1 LQKTEHNSVIILK
14 EEFAM
19 IMSILRRSARPAIA
33 ILAAWAILLT
43 AAKLRGGE
51 QASPISAPAV
61 TKVVLYKHG
70 MGYFERQGKV
80 RDTAVM
86 QLAFRA
92 DQMKDLLTSFYAVD
106 LSGGRI
112 ISIQYETRDPLSKQ
126 LQDILINV
134 PEKAAL
140 SQFLTQLKG
149 ARISVKASGESIA
162 GRVLGTEPIT
172 EVLDGRNTRQSFRL
186 VILTDAGPI
195 RSADL
200 FGITEFSLADEALQR
215 DLSRLLDLTL
225 DSKYTNRKK
234 LALTSTGQGEREVR
248 LGYLVEMPIW
258 KASYRLILNPKEK
271 ESALLQG
278 WAQAEN
284 TTEEDWKDVSLSF
297 VAGNPFSYVM
307 DLYAPLY
314 IKRQQAPIPGL
325 QDLAVDWSQT
335 TPPETGADSK
345 ALNAPAPSP
354 AAPGPRRLASGANV
368 AQSMDQMASRP
379 GAVLES
385 PVTFGDTMASSVG
398 ASAQGAKVGDLFSY
412 TVNEKVSIPRGQ
424 AALVPIVSKT
434 VQGKRVIYFKAA
446 FSPKPTNAWVLRN
459 DTDLTF
465 EAGAVTFFE
474 GSTSLG
480 EGILAHTLPPGSQE
494 VLPYAA
500 DASIDVNP
508 RTETKLQPFY
518 RGKLV
523 DGILTVTRVET
534 LTTAWNLINRGKEQA
549 TLWLNQP
556 KAMAYRLS
564 KPEKPLK
571 EVDNHYRFEVILK
584 PGETSEFIVEEKR
597 DVQESVDVGRADV
610 TRVRYFAAEQYL
622 SPGTRAFLADI
633 GGLMARKATLQRQIN
648 EWQDQTRR
656 LSDEEVRLRQNV
668 NTTNANTPTESD
680 LRAKWMSALA
690 AAEDNITALRGRI
703 DEVSGQVRQVD
714 EELARKIREFKGE

>member
-1 LQKTEHNSVIILK
+1 MVQLLSQHRK
-14 EEFAM
+14 
-19 IMSILRRSARPAIA
+19 LRRTSATLAV
-33 ILAAWAILLT
+33 LAAGLAVGSSWGIA
-43 AAKLRGGE
+43 
-51 QASPISAPAV
+51 QAPPREAPPV

-70 MGYFERQGKV
+70 MGYIERQGKV
-80 RDTAVM
+80 RDTTVL
-86 QLAFRA
+86 QLSFRA

-112 ISIQYETRDPLSKQ
+112 VSVQYETRDPLSKQ

-134 PEKAAL
+134 PERAAL

-149 ARISVKASGESIA
+149 ARITVKASGETIE
-162 GRVLGTEPIT
+162 GRVLGTEPTSEI
-172 EVLDGRNTRQSFRL
+172 VNNQGVRQGYRL

-200 FGITEFSLADEALQR
+200 FAITEFSLADEALRR
-215 DLSRLLDLTL
+215 DLGRLLDLTL

-234 LALTSTGQGEREVR
+234 LTLTSAGQGERDVR
-248 LGYLVEMPIW
+248 IGYLVEMPIW
-258 KASYRLILNPKEK
+258 KASYRLILSAKDK

-284 TTEEDWKDVSLSF
+284 TTEDDWKDVSLSF

-314 IKRQQAPIPGL
+314 VVRPQVPVPGL
-325 QDLAVDWSQT
+325 QDLAVDWAQV
-335 TPPETGADSK
+335 TPPETEELGASRR
-345 ALNAPAPSP
+345 AGEFRIAPPAAAAPSSSRMSVANVP
-354 AAPGPRRLASGANV
+354 QRMDEMTRQKAAPSKDSLGETL
-368 AQSMDQMASRP
+368 
-379 GAVLES
+379 
-385 PVTFGDTMASSVG
+385 ASSVG
-398 ASAQGAKVGDLFSY
+398 AAAEGAKVGDLFSY
-412 TVNEKVSIPRGQ
+412 TAQDKVTIPKGQ
-424 AALVPIVSKT
+424 AALVPIVSRSI
-434 VQGKRVIYFKAA
+434 QGKRVVYYKAA
-446 FSPKPTNAWVLRN
+446 FSPKPTDAWVLRN

-500 DASIDVNP
+500 DASLDVSP
-508 RTETKLQPFY
+508 HAESSQQPFFKG
-518 RGKLV
+518 RIA

-534 LTTAWNLINRGKEQA
+534 LTTTWKLTNRGKEAA

-556 KAMAYRLS
+556 KNMAFKLS

-571 EVDNHYRFEVILK
+571 EVDNHYRFEVVLK
-584 PGETSEFIVEEKR
+584 PGEARDFIVEEKR
-597 DVQESVDVGRADV
+597 DVEEFVDIGRTDEA
-610 TRVRYFAAEQYL
+610 RLRFFAAGQYL
-622 SPGTRAFLADI
+622 SASTRAFLAEA
-633 GGLMARKATLQRQIN
+633 GGLMAKKASLQRQIT

-656 LSDEEVRLRQNV
+656 LSEEEARLRQNV
-668 NTTNANTPTESD
+668 NTTSTNTPSERD
-680 LRAKWMSALA
+680 LRAKWMSALS
-690 AAEDNITALRGRI
+690 AAEDNLTAIRGRI
-703 DEVSGQVRQVD
+703 DEASGQVRQVD

>member
-1 LQKTEHNSVIILK
+1 MIKSVLCRRV
-14 EEFAM
+14 
-19 IMSILRRSARPAIA
+19 LRTLA
-33 ILAAWAILLT
+33 ILAALTVLL
-43 AAKLRGGE
+43 AAGKLRGVE
-51 QASPISAPAV
+51 QTTPVSAPPV

-70 MGYFERQGKV
+70 MGYIERQGKV

-112 ISIQYETRDPLSKQ
+112 ISVQYETRDPLSKQ

-149 ARISVKASGESIA
+149 ARISVKASGESIE

-172 EVLDGRNTRQSFRL
+172 EVISGQSVRQSFRL

-234 LALTSTGQGEREVR
+234 LTLTSAGQGEREVR

-258 KASYRLILNPKEK
+258 KASYRLILNAKEK

-314 IKRQQAPIPGL
+314 VKRPQVAVPGL
-325 QDLAVDWSQT
+325 QDLAVDWDQT
-335 TPPETGADSK
+335 TPPENDMDKRT
-345 ALNAPAPSP
+345 LNAPSQ
-354 AAPGPRRLASGANV
+354 AAPPARRIMGGAVSGLAAANV
-368 AQSMDQMASRP
+368 AQSMDQMQ
-379 GAVLES
+379 LES
-385 PVTFGDTMASSVG
+385 GASAVSKERSLGETMASSVG
-398 ASAQGAKVGDLFSY
+398 AAAQGAKVGELFSY
-412 TVNEKVSIPRGQ
+412 TANDKVSIPKGQ
-424 AALVPIVSKT
+424 AALVPVVSKP
-434 VQGKRVIYFKAA
+434 VQGKRVVYYKAA

-500 DASIDVNP
+500 DASVDVNS
-508 RTETKLQPFY
+508 RTDSSLQPY
-518 RGKLV
+518 YKGKLV
-523 DGILTVTRVET
+523 DGILTVIRVET
-534 LTTAWNLINRGKEQA
+534 LTTIWKLTNRGKEPA

-556 KAMAYRLS
+556 KNMAYRLS

-571 EVDNHYRFEVILK
+571 EVDNHYRFEVVLK
-584 PGETSEFIVEEKR
+584 PGETSDFVVEEKR
-597 DVQESVDVGRADV
+597 DVQEAVDVGRADL
-610 TRVRYFAAEQYL
+610 TRVRFFATEQYL
-622 SPGTRAFLADI
+622 SPATRAFLADV

-656 LSDEEVRLRQNV
+656 LSDEENRLRQNV
-668 NTTNANTPTESD
+668 NTTSTNTPNERD
-680 LRAKWMSALA
+680 LRAKWMNALA
-690 AAEDNITALRGRI
+690 TAEDNLTALRGRI
-703 DEVSGQVRQVD
+703 DDVSGQVRQID
-714 EELARKIREFKGE
+714 EELARKIREFKGD

>member
-1 LQKTEHNSVIILK
+1 MMKNAIC
-14 EEFAM
+14 
-19 IMSILRRSARPAIA
+19 RCARHALA
-33 ILAAWAILLT
+33 ILAALTVLL
-43 AAKLRGGE
+43 AAGKLRGGE
-51 QASPISAPAV
+51 NATPIEAPPV

-70 MGYFERQGKV
+70 MGYVERQGKV

-112 ISIQYETRDPLSKQ
+112 ISVQYETKDPLSKQ

-149 ARISVKASGESIA
+149 AHISVKASGESIE

-172 EVLDGRNTRQSFRL
+172 EIINGQSVRQSFRL

-200 FGITEFSLADEALQR
+200 FGITEFSLADEALKR
-215 DLSRLLDLTL
+215 DLNRLLNLTL

-234 LALTSTGQGEREVR
+234 LTLTSAGQGEREVR

-258 KASYRLILNPKEK
+258 KASYRLILSPKEK

-284 TTEEDWKDVSLSF
+284 VTEEDWKDVSLSF

-314 IKRQQAPIPGL
+314 IKRPQAPIPGL

-335 TPPETGADSK
+335 TPPETGVEMK
-345 ALNAPAPSP
+345 TPSA
-354 AAPGPRRLASGANV
+354 AAPPARILGGVVSNRVTANV
-368 AQSMDQMASRP
+368 AQSMDQMASPRI
-379 GAVLES
+379 ALEGS
-385 PVTFGDTMASSVG
+385 SSLGETMASSVG
-398 ASAQGAKVGDLFSY
+398 TAAQGAKVGDLFSY
-412 TVNEKVSIPRGQ
+412 TANDKISIPRGQ
-424 AALVPIVSKT
+424 AALVPIVSKN
-434 VQGKRVIYFKAA
+434 VQGKRVVYYKAA

-465 EAGAVTFFE
+465 EAGSVTFFE

-500 DASIDVNP
+500 DASVDVNP
-508 RTETKLQPFY
+508 RTETNLQPY
-518 RGKLV
+518 YKGKLV
-523 DGILTVTRVET
+523 DGILTVIRVET
-534 LTTAWNLINRGKEQA
+534 LTTTWKLTNRGKEA
-549 TLWLNQP
+549 TTLWLNQP
-556 KAMAYRLS
+556 KTMPYRLS

-571 EVDNHYRFEVILK
+571 EVDNHYRFEVVLK
-584 PGETSEFIVEEKR
+584 PGETSDFVVEEKR
-597 DVQESVDVGRADV
+597 DMQESVDVGHADV
-610 TRVRYFAAEQYL
+610 TRVRFFASEQYL
-622 SPGTRAFLADI
+622 SPETRALLADV

-656 LSDEEVRLRQNV
+656 LTDEENRLRQNV
-668 NTTNANTPTESD
+668 NTTSTNTPNERD
-680 LRAKWMSALA
+680 LRAKWINALST
-690 AAEDNITALRGRI
+690 AEDNLTTLRGRI
-703 DEVSGQVRQVD
+703 DDISGQVRQID